1 MLGLSFM
8 VDGLA
13 LMAERATTGHDA
25 NRLAPRGQDWRD
37 PSCLFIS
44 MAERVHARG
53 CALTNPS
60 GTEPPGPLEAQPRNH

>member
-1 MLGLSFM
+1 MLGLSFT
-8 VDGLA
+8 VVGLA

-44 MAERVHARG
+44 MALRVQAYYPEWH
-53 CALTNPS
+53 
-60 GTEPPGPLEAQPRNH
+60 